1 MFWENVPYWISLR
14 RMEGLRRVEISQHL
28 DLGVSWICAVI
39 LSSLLMVMHLQ
50 VHHSSLNCFWLRKTK
65 SYLSSETSSFSI
77 CIPLIFKELSGS
89 LFDFQ
94 DYCNKMRKT
103 WSLYRTE
110 MHTLARLQQRIPA
123 CSLQLTLVT
132 SSPQYSCNW
141 ITLVCASIF
150 ICHLS
155 VYLMSCIYA
164 CTYVCMDVCVHV
176 CICVHMYMCVLAC
189 GGPRL
194 IAGVIPRCYQH

>member
-1 MFWENVPYWISLR
+1 MFWENVPCWISLR

-28 DLGVSWICAVI
+28 DLEVSWICGVI
-39 LSSLLMVMHLQ
+39 PSSLLMVMHLQ
-50 VHHSSLNCFWLRKTK
+50 VHHSSLNCCWLRKSK
-65 SYLSSETSSFSI
+65 SYLSSEASSFSI

-94 DYCNKMRKT
+94 DNCNKMRKT

-110 MHTLARLQQRIPA
+110 MYIFARLQQRIPP
-123 CSLQLTLVT
+123 CSLQLILVA
-132 SSPQYSCNW
+132 SSPQYSCSW
-141 ITLVCASIF
+141 ITLVCAPIF
-150 ICHLS
+150 ICQLS

-164 CTYVCMDVCVHV
+164 CTYVCMNVYVHV